1 MLERKT
7 RWLSF
12 ALPNGESNAE
22 RYSTHLS
29 TLAHSVVIPNWATRA
44 FSAPLF
50 PMGQQSISLFWLLQ
64 VAMLLVSVSLLSRAV
79 KFLLKE
85 RVLRW
90 FRFSEGRREAIATL
104 STLGL
109 AALGYV
115 LVVQGMGLDLGAI
128 TVVVGAL
135 GVGLGFGLQ
144 DLTRNLSS
152 GLTLLM
158 EGKLKVGD
166 LIEFNQTTGY
176 IKEIS
181 IRSTVIRTFKG
192 SEIIVPNTLLANG
205 LVQNLSYSNTDGR
218 VDVTV
223 VVAHGS
229 DVLEVTEVLLQ
240 AALSESNVSFD
251 PPPLVTF
258 TSLGEAG
265 LCFELGVWTS
275 EIFNGQ
281 TIRSGINYA
290 IEQGLRERGIQLAR
304 QRREIELVRPGSQ
317 ALRIGTGS
325 TDRKRAEAP
334 ERVPLSELL
343 PRLPHLGE
351 LRGRTLRELIGS
363 GARRSL
369 RHGDVLV
376 RQGEH
381 GQSFNLVI
389 SGCIDAIHETENISK
404 KVFSFRQGEFFGE
417 LPLLLDVPYPTTMRA
432 AEESTLFVIPLG
444 GFKALLKR
452 HPSFADII
460 AEEVGRRRDV
470 LNSYEAELR
479 ERGLL
484 IDKDMSNPLLWIREQ
499 LQLLLRA

>member
-1 MLERKT
+1 M
-7 RWLSF
+7 
-12 ALPNGESNAE
+12 
-22 RYSTHLS
+22 
-29 TLAHSVVIPNWATRA
+29 IPNWATRA
-44 FSAPLF
+44 FTAPLF
-50 PMGQQSISLFWLLQ
+50 PLGEQGISLLWLLQ
-64 VAMLLVSVSLLSRAV
+64 VAALLISVSILSKAV
-79 KFLLKE
+79 KFVLKE

-166 LIEFNQTTGY
+166 LIEFNQTSGT

-192 SEIIVPNTLLANG
+192 SEIIVPNTLLTNG

-223 VVAHGS
+223 VVAHES

-240 AALSESNVSFD
+240 AALSEPNVSFD
-251 PPPLVTF
+251 PPPQVTF
-258 TSLGEAG
+258 ASLGEAG
-265 LCFELGVWTS
+265 LCFELGVWTTQ
-275 EIFNGQ
+275 IFNGL

-304 QRREIELVRPGSQ
+304 QRREIELVRPPSHSLPIGS
-317 ALRIGTGS
+317 GS
-325 TDRKRAEAP
+325 GSGKRESKTADAP
-334 ERVPLSELL
+334 ERVLLSELL
-343 PRLPHLGE
+343 PRLPHFEG
-351 LRGRTLRELIGS
+351 LRGRALRELIGS
-363 GARRSL
+363 GARRHL
-369 RHGDVLV
+369 RQGELLV
-376 RQGEH
+376 RQGEE
-381 GQSFNLVI
+381 GQSFNLVVN
-389 SGCIDAIHETENISK
+389 GCIDAIHETANISK

-432 AEESTLFVIPLG
+432 AEDTTLFVIPRG
-444 GFKALLKR
+444 GFKSLLKR
-452 HPSFADII
+452 HPGLADII
-460 AEEVGRRRDV
+460 AEEVDRRRDV
-470 LNSYEAELR
+470 LNSYESELR

-499 LQLLLRA
+499 LQQLLRT

>member
-1 MLERKT
+1 M
-7 RWLSF
+7 
-12 ALPNGESNAE
+12 
-22 RYSTHLS
+22 
-29 TLAHSVVIPNWATRA
+29 IPNWVART
-44 FSAPLF
+44 FTAPLF
-50 PMGQQSISLFWLLQ
+50 PLGQQSISLLWVLQ
-64 VAMLLVSVSLLSRAV
+64 VAMLLVAVSLLTRAI

-90 FRFSEGRREAIATL
+90 FKFSEGRREALATL
-104 STLGL
+104 SALGL

-115 LVVQGMGLDLGAI
+115 LVVQGMGLDLGAVA
-128 TVVVGAL
+128 VVLGAL

-166 LIEFNQTTGY
+166 LIEFNQTSGF

-192 SEIIVPNTLLANG
+192 SEIIVPNTLITNG
-205 LVQNLSYSNTDGR
+205 LVQNLTYSNTDGR
-218 VDVTV
+218 VDVSV

-240 AALSESNVSFD
+240 AALAEPLVNSD

-258 TSLGEAG
+258 ASQGEGG

-275 EIFNGQ
+275 DIFSGQ
-281 TIRSGINYA
+281 TIRSGLNYA
-290 IEQGLRERGIQLAR
+290 IEQGLRERGIQLSR
-304 QRREIELVRPGSQ
+304 QRREIELVRPPSVT
-317 ALRIGTGS
+317 RMIGTGNTQTNGAKS
-325 TDRKRAEAP
+325 PEKAP
-334 ERVPLSELL
+334 LRELL
-343 PRLPHLGE
+343 PRLPHFEGLE
-351 LRGRTLRELIGS
+351 GRALREMIGS

-369 RHGDVLV
+369 RSGDVLV
-376 RQGEH
+376 RQGEDGH
-381 GQSFNLVI
+381 SFNLVV
-389 SGCIDAIHETENISK
+389 SGSIDAIHETDLVSRRL
-404 KVFSFRQGEFFGE
+404 FSFSQGEFFGE

-432 AEESTLFVIPLG
+432 AEDTTLFVIPLG

-460 AEEVGRRRDV
+460 AEEVTRRQDV
-470 LNSYEAELR
+470 LDSYEADLR
-479 ERGLL
+479 SRGLL
-484 IDKDMSNPLLWIREQ
+484 IDKDMANPLLWIRDKLQ
-499 LQLLLRA
+499 QLLCS